1 MKLFCVSSNVP
12 EFEEGEEYQAYYNGI
27 EWRVICG
34 FSGEIVADYDDE
46 SGYIIAEFF
55 NDGLVEF
62 E

>member
-1 MKLFCVSSNVP
+1 MLAQTYLSSKKVKNIK
-12 EFEEGEEYQAYYNGI
+12 AYYNGI
-27 EWRVICG
+27 EYRVICG
-34 FSGEIVADYDDE
+34 FAGEIVADYDED

>member
-12 EFEEGEEYQAYYNGI
+12 EFEEGEEYQAYYNGV
-27 EWRVICG
+27 EYRVIHEDA
-34 FSGEIVADYDDE
+34 SEIVADYDDE

>member
-12 EFEEGEEYQAYYNGI
+12 EFEEGEEYQAYFNGI
-27 EWRVICG
+27 EYKVING
-34 FSGEIVADYDDE
+34 VYGEMVADYDDE

-55 NDGLVEF
+55 NEGLVEF

>member
-27 EWRVICG
+27 EYRVTQEDA
-34 FSGEIVADYDDE
+34 GEIVADYDAE

>member
-12 EFEEGEEYQAYYNGI
+12 EFQEGEEYQAYYNGI
-27 EWRVICG
+27 EYCVIYEDA
-34 FSGEIVADYDDE
+34 GEIIADYDDE